1 MPVSCDETGNPK
13 KGKTF
18 FEELNAFIIETRR
31 SQMEE
36 AAMSISRLNL
46 IKKSKGETLLNRP
59 NFLKKFG
66 CFDSIMRLKE
76 LDLFRKDPKLFSK
89 EFKKKEAD

>member
-1 MPVSCDETGNPK
+1 M
-13 KGKTF
+13 
-18 FEELNAFIIETRR
+18 NAFIVETRR

-46 IKKSKGETLLNRP
+46 IKKSKGQTLLNRP

-76 LDLFRKDPKLFSK
+76 L
-89 EFKKKEAD
+89 